1 MALGGRQALERFQ
14 APALARR
21 IAEEPEFLREPV
33 ELDSAILFID
43 LSGYTG
49 LSERLGPG
57 KTREFL
63 KAFHTLV
70 VDVSGRN
77 NGVVLKFMGDG
88 AVIGFG
94 LPDTRPNDEEN
105 AMRCAFAPTLEAR
118 AWFAGTGL
126 SGEANTVQVGAH
138 SGPVVLSRLGHEDQQ
153 QITVTGDCLNVAS
166 WLMEVGKGFEAA
178 VTASTTLTD
187 TGQLTFAKLTH
198 TS

>member
-1 MALGGRQALERFQ
+1 M
-14 APALARR
+14 
-21 IAEEPEFLREPV
+21 
-33 ELDSAILFID
+33 
-43 LSGYTG
+43 
-49 LSERLGPG
+49 
-57 KTREFL
+57 
-63 KAFHTLV
+63 
-70 VDVSGRN
+70 DVSGRN
-77 NGVVLKFMGDG
+77 NGLVLKFMGDG

-126 SGEANTVQVGAH
+126 SGEANTVQVGAP
-138 SGPVVLSRLGHEDQQ
+138 SGPVALSHLGHEDQQ
-153 QITVTGDCLNVAS
+153 QITVTGDCVNVAS

-187 TGQLTFAKLTH
+187 TGQLTFAELALAPHIKTVSIRGRQEAMMVGVWTAADIAALTPLTH